1 MAKPILVIRVPFD
14 FNDRNV
20 DTVTELA
27 RATTDNEYHIIIV
40 DEDSTEIKFETY
52 NDIKGLTDVDIE
64 ELIKTLK

>member
-1 MAKPILVIRVPFD
+1 MAKPILVIRVPFS

-20 DTVTELA
+20 DTVTEKA
-27 RATTDNEYHIIIV
+27 KSVTDNEYHIIIV
-40 DEDSTEIKFETY
+40 AEDSTEIKFETY